1 MAPHKKGFMALTA
14 NPLSS
19 QKNYHRRKKTSQHYD
34 KNLLLLSQMAE
45 LQQSLDQCEVLGPE
59 KGRTNQNRTDRNS
72 IGVVRRFKSKTDST

>member
-19 QKNYHRRKKTSQHYD
+19 QKNYRRRKKTSQHYD

-45 LQQSLDQCEVLGPE
+45 LQQYLDQCDFFFRDHNIRLV
-59 KGRTNQNRTDRNS
+59 QIS
-72 IGVVRRFKSKTDST
+72 VRLVRIQIRIMGSRRH

>member
-19 QKNYHRRKKTSQHYD
+19 QKNYRRRKKTSQHYD

-45 LQQSLDQCEVLGPE
+45 LQQYLDQCEFFFVA
-59 KGRTNQNRTDRNS
+59 TTFD
-72 IGVVRRFKSKTDST
+72 